1 MQNME
6 IRKQQH
12 NNSLTNN
19 DKKFFN
25 RLSMK
30 GKAPA
35 QNKKQES
42 VLEAIKL
49 TKEDQATLKINEKL
63 LVNFL
68 DRLIDLGNDLLSEEL
83 RLQLLDMYISL
94 QQAYKLESK
103 PIKYLLVK
111 YGFDLTLMIEQRKSI
126 TVIDPIL
133 NGRTTEQSLND
144 AYGV

>member
-1 MQNME
+1 M
-6 IRKQQH
+6 
-12 NNSLTNN
+12 
-19 DKKFFN
+19 
-25 RLSMK
+25 
-30 GKAPA
+30 
-35 QNKKQES
+35 
-42 VLEAIKL
+42 
-49 TKEDQATLKINEKL
+49 
-63 LVNFL
+63 
-68 DRLIDLGNDLLSEEL
+68 IDLGNDLLSEEL

>member
-1 MQNME
+1 M
-6 IRKQQH
+6 
-12 NNSLTNN
+12 
-19 DKKFFN
+19 
-25 RLSMK
+25 
-30 GKAPA
+30 
-35 QNKKQES
+35 
-42 VLEAIKL
+42 
-49 TKEDQATLKINEKL
+49 
-63 LVNFL
+63 

-103 PIKYLLVK
+103 PIKYLLAK

>member
-1 MQNME
+1 M
-6 IRKQQH
+6 
-12 NNSLTNN
+12 
-19 DKKFFN
+19 
-25 RLSMK
+25 
-30 GKAPA
+30 
-35 QNKKQES
+35 
-42 VLEAIKL
+42 
-49 TKEDQATLKINEKL
+49 
-63 LVNFL
+63 

-103 PIKYLLVK
+103 PIKYLLAK

-133 NGRTTEQSLND
+133 NGRTNEQSLND